1 MPLVTCD
8 KFLDEMSEFLDENVH
23 GGLRQELEAH
33 VAQCPN
39 CWVMLDTTK
48 KTLKIYKGLELEPL
62 SDSLK
67 SRLMAAVE
75 KKMAAGHRPL

>member
-23 GGLRQELEAH
+23 GGLRQELEDH

-48 KTLKIYKGLELEPL
+48 KTLEIYKGLELEPL

-75 KKMAAGHRPL
+75 QKLAAGHNPR

>member
-8 KFLDEMSEFLDENVH
+8 KFLDELSEFLEENVQ
-23 GGLRQELEAH
+23 GGLRQELEDH
-33 VAQCPN
+33 VAHCPN

-48 KTLKIYKGLELEPL
+48 KTLSMYKGLELEPL
-62 SDSLK
+62 SESLK

-75 KKMAAGHRPL
+75 KKMSAGR